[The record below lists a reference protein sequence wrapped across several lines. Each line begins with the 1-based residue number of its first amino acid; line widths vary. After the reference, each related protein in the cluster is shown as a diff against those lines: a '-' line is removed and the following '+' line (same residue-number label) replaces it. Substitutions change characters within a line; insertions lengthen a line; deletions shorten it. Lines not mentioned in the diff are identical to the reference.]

1 MSHQSHLWGFEE
13 GSIGLEAARSCED
26 AAGTLPALN
35 APMRL
40 SGVGIQGTPM
50 NGAPAGRASRM
61 GGGGLARAEARV
73 ARVMI
78 ADEHEITRVAIAS
91 WLGTDRGLSLVGS
104 VSDAMDLTDEVARTK
119 PEVVVVCAERPGERL
134 IEAAAGL
141 RKRARAPRVVVLS
154 AEHSARSCAAARE
167 CGGVHV
173 TRADRAPRVL
183 QLLRSLADDESAIGA
198 CVAERD
204 GGDANAKLSRR
215 ERQVVALLARGL
227 SAKQAAGQLSISA
240 KTVDNHLQRL
250 MRKLDIHSRADLVLF
265 AVREG
270 FVEV

>member
-1 MSHQSHLWGFEE
+1 MSDQSNLWGIEE

-26 AAGTLPALN
+26 AAGTLPGLRT
-35 APMRL
+35 PMRL
-40 SGVGIQGTPM
+40 GGAGISGASM
-50 NGAPAGRASRM
+50 NSAPAGRASRM
-61 GGGGLARAEARV
+61 GGGLARAEARV
-73 ARVMI
+73 ARVLI

-104 VSDAMDLTDEVARTK
+104 VSDAADLADEVARTK
-119 PEVVVVCAERPGERL
+119 PEVLVVCAERPGERL
-134 IEAAAGL
+134 IEAATGL
-141 RKRARAPRVVVLS
+141 RKRARAPKVVVLS